1 MYAEKQLT
9 ESGAPESIDLVDLCW
24 ILARRKRL
32 LGWALLGGLAAG
44 AAVAFLLPDM
54 YTATAVIMPP
64 QQQQSILSALAGQL
78 GQMNLSAKD
87 LGLKNPA
94 DLYVGI
100 LGGRTIA
107 DGIIQQ
113 FNLRQLYN
121 KDTLEETR
129 KKLARRTTLEAG
141 KDTLITISVEDTDPA
156 RAAAMANAYVEGLQA
171 QNSKLALT
179 EAAERRLFFERQLET
194 ERKAIAGAEAE
205 LKAMQERTGML
216 QLNGQVEASIRAI
229 AQTRAEI
236 SAREVALQ
244 RLRAGAT
251 DQNPEVVRMETEL
264 RALRKELAAL
274 QSAAPTAAG
283 DPLLPS
289 GRIPAAGVEYLRAVR
304 EMRYHEAL
312 FELLARQYEAAR
324 IDEAK
329 QAPVIQVVDRAVP
342 PDKRS
347 GPFRSLIIAVAGLLC
362 LFAAGGWALA
372 SESLRRMEAD
382 PVRAERLGEIRR
394 MLRLAPRS

>member
-9 ESGAPESIDLVDLCW
+9 ERAAPESIDLVDLCW

-32 LGWALLGGLAAG
+32 LGWALLAGLAAG

-64 QQQQSILSALAGQL
+64 QQQQSFLAALAGQL

-113 FNLRQLYN
+113 FNLRQVYK

-129 KKLARRTTLEAG
+129 KKLERRTTLEAG
-141 KDTLITISVEDTDPA
+141 KDTLITISVEDTDPV

-179 EAAERRLFFERQLET
+179 EAAERRLFFERQLEA

-236 SAREVALQ
+236 AAREVALQ
-244 RLRAGAT
+244 RLRVGAT

-274 QSAAPTAAG
+274 QSAAPAAAG
-283 DPLLPS
+283 DPLLPA
-289 GRIPAAGVEYLRAVR
+289 GRLPAAGIEYLRAVR

-347 GPFRSLIIAVAGLLC
+347 GPFRSLIIAVAALLC

-382 PVRAERLGEIRR
+382 PARAERLVEIRR
-394 MLRLAPRS
+394 MLRFAPRS